1 MWLTS
6 VMMGRGKHQFNAGSN
21 GSIAKQG
28 SVGAQGSVFL
38 SNDLRRDQKCPAQS
52 TDQLGPVDLV
62 RKIRSNGGL
71 GVKLAA
77 TVARLE

>member
-6 VMMGRGKHQFNAGSN
+6 VMMGRAKHQLYAGSN

-28 SVGAQGSVFL
+28 SVGVQGSVLL
-38 SNDLRRDQKCPAQS
+38 SNDSRRHQKCPVQS

-77 TVARLE
+77 AVVCLK